1 MQTRCETYLKITAER
16 ARRWPLVNFSYG
28 ALPRISKIWTCGTV
42 RERIIELRAMMTH
55 FLDPNAITDL
65 GTLLQYIRHGP
76 QNEQDI
82 GLLGPG

>member
-1 MQTRCETYLKITAER
+1 M
-16 ARRWPLVNFSYG
+16 
-28 ALPRISKIWTCGTV
+28 
-42 RERIIELRAMMTH
+42 ELRVMMTH

-82 GLLGPG
+82 GLLGLG

>member
-1 MQTRCETYLKITAER
+1 
-16 ARRWPLVNFSYG
+16 
-28 ALPRISKIWTCGTV
+28 
-42 RERIIELRAMMTH
+42 MMTH

-82 GLLGPG
+82 GLLGLG

>member
-1 MQTRCETYLKITAER
+1 MS
-16 ARRWPLVNFSYG
+16 FSYG
-28 ALPRISKIWTCGTV
+28 ALPRISKIWTCGAV
-42 RERIIELRAMMTH
+42 SEQIIELRAVMTH

-82 GLLGPG
+82 GLLGLG